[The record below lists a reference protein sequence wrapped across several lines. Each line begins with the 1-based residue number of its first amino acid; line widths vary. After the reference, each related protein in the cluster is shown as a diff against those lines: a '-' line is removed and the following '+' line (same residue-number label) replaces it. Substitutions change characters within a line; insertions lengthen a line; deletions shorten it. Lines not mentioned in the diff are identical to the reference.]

1 MCVCGGGEEPVA
13 GHLSANNRT
22 KLTSKVTSV
31 YKGPYNPGKVK
42 YFRWEITYLAC
53 SLEEHGDSESW
64 LDLGYIPMDF
74 PMD

>member
-1 MCVCGGGEEPVA
+1 MCNIYVYKYVLCVCVERGEEPVA

-42 YFRWEITYLAC
+42 YISDVQR
-53 SLEEHGDSESW
+53 SGNH
-64 LDLGYIPMDF
+64 LD
-74 PMD
+74 